1 MSYTDVHT
9 QKLQTIVASLPH
21 SPGVYQYIDEN
32 GKIIYVGKAKDLHK
46 RVASYFSKEQTGK
59 LRVLVRR
66 IRDIRFIVVETEMDA
81 LLLENNLI
89 KEYQP
94 RYNVLLKDDKSF
106 PWICIKN
113 EPFPRI
119 FSTRKLI
126 QDGSEYYGPYAS
138 GKMMKTLLEL
148 IHQLYPLRTCSL
160 NLSKKALEKGQ
171 YRVCLEYYIGNCK
184 APCQGLQTREEYD
197 LMIQEIRQIIK
208 GNIQSVVRIM
218 KTKMMEYADA
228 LEFENAQEIKE
239 KLQILEN
246 YRSKSVV
253 VSSQIDH
260 VDVFSIIDEPKVA
273 WVNYLRVIEG
283 AVVQSHSIEMRKK
296 LDESPNELLTLA
308 ITELRQRLSSNAPEI
323 ILPFD
328 PGIQLPQT
336 KITIPKRG
344 EKKQL
349 LELSEKNVRYYKL
362 DIEKQRSLVDPERHQ
377 KRVLQQLQKDL
388 HLKEI
393 PKVIECF
400 DNSNF
405 QGDYAVAAM
414 VQFENAKPNKAE
426 YRHFNIKTVSGPND
440 FSSMEE
446 IVHRRY
452 SRLLKEEKPLP
463 QLIVIDGGKGQLNAA
478 VKILKQLGI
487 RGEVAVI
494 GIAERLEEIYFPG
507 DELPVFIDK
516 RSESLKLIQ
525 YIRDEAHRFG
535 ITHHRKKF
543 EKGFIGSELNKIKG
557 IGEKTAAKLL
567 LHFKSFKNII
577 AAPEEELQ
585 QIIGPA
591 RTKIIKAY
599 TASKR
604 TEKTS

>member
-283 AVVQSHSIEMRKK
+283 AGTIAFYRDAKK
-296 LDESPNELLTLA
+296 T
-308 ITELRQRLSSNAPEI
+308 
-323 ILPFD
+323 
-328 PGIQLPQT
+328 
-336 KITIPKRG
+336 
-344 EKKQL
+344 
-349 LELSEKNVRYYKL
+349 
-362 DIEKQRSLVDPERHQ
+362 
-377 KRVLQQLQKDL
+377 
-388 HLKEI
+388 
-393 PKVIECF
+393 
-400 DNSNF
+400 
-405 QGDYAVAAM
+405 
-414 VQFENAKPNKAE
+414 
-426 YRHFNIKTVSGPND
+426 
-440 FSSMEE
+440 
-446 IVHRRY
+446 
-452 SRLLKEEKPLP
+452 
-463 QLIVIDGGKGQLNAA
+463 
-478 VKILKQLGI
+478 
-487 RGEVAVI
+487 
-494 GIAERLEEIYFPG
+494 
-507 DELPVFIDK
+507 
-516 RSESLKLIQ
+516 
-525 YIRDEAHRFG
+525 
-535 ITHHRKKF
+535 
-543 EKGFIGSELNKIKG
+543 
-557 IGEKTAAKLL
+557 
-567 LHFKSFKNII
+567 
-577 AAPEEELQ
+577 
-585 QIIGPA
+585 
-591 RTKIIKAY
+591 
-599 TASKR
+599 
-604 TEKTS
+604 